1 VVCERKNLEAQ
12 DLSFAPFRAG
22 DVLRALVPRAARWL
36 AAQVTAVTRWPLG
49 WIMLAFQARLSMLFL
64 CTSLLIAPPSYV
76 SFDCTRVFVLNF
88 VHSYIIVAVKKRRAG
103 ELNSWR
109 MVEVR
114 SRFESEMT
122 IPIELEGSKAG
133 R

>member
-1 VVCERKNLEAQ
+1 MVCERKNLEAQ
-12 DLSFAPFRAG
+12 DLSFALFRAG
-22 DVLRALVPRAARWL
+22 GVLGGTCTQGCAVACSPGDRRHPL
-36 AAQVTAVTRWPLG
+36 AAGLYYAGLSGQAFDAVPLYVT
-49 WIMLAFQARLSMLFL
+49 
-64 CTSLLIAPPSYV
+64 
-76 SFDCTRVFVLNF
+76 FDCTRVFVLNF
-88 VHSYIIVAVKKRRAG
+88 VHSYIIVAVKKRRAR

-109 MVEVR
+109 MVEDR